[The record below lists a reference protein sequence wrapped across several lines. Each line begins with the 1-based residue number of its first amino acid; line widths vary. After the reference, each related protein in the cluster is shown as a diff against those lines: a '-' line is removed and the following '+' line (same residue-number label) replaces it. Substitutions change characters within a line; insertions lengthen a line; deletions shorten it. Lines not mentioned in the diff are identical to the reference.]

1 MYFSTYSLLYS
12 IALYIKLYIITN
24 INMILNLY
32 LCYTTNKTIIFSCC
46 SKNKKLF
53 PLDFDTVL
61 YFIIQTLIIIYG
73 RYFRKILHKAILIKM
88 ILVQYVICQSTK
100 QLRERKLNIICLFFI
115 ISCVT
120 KITAAL
126 SGINSLHQF
135 PTNYN
140 CYITFSCPNFITCRI
155 NRYGSGGTSCFIARA
170 RHTVKTLMN
179 NG

>member
-61 YFIIQTLIIIYG
+61 YFIIQTRKEFALWNISLSPRFQKHTKSLPVSCGTMKSLGLSRWRIRRIMLIG
-73 RYFRKILHKAILIKM
+73 
-88 ILVQYVICQSTK
+88 CTTK
-100 QLRERKLNIICLFFI
+100 RHCTTYSRSLF
-115 ISCVT
+115 
-120 KITAAL
+120 
-126 SGINSLHQF
+126 
-135 PTNYN
+135 
-140 CYITFSCPNFITCRI
+140 
-155 NRYGSGGTSCFIARA
+155 
-170 RHTVKTLMN
+170 
-179 NG
+179 